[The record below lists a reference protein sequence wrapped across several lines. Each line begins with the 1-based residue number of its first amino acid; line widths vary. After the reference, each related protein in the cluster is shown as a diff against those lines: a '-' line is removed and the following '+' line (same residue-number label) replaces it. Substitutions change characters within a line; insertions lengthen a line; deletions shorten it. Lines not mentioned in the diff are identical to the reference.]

1 LFLPKHPAIFRLPFF
16 RFSFGSF
23 ARFFLFVR
31 MMTGDCGGREV
42 IIAEEVFVL
51 WSVFYC
57 GSAGQKKAEGL
68 FTRGLSEGPE
78 AECPAGV
85 GGEES
90 GIF

>member
-1 LFLPKHPAIFRLPFF
+1 
-16 RFSFGSF
+16 
-23 ARFFLFVR
+23 

-42 IIAEEVFVL
+42 IIAEEVFIL
-51 WSVFYC
+51 WSVFYS

-78 AECPAGV
+78 AEGPAGV